1 LPSGPGLNPK
11 RRHLLSQRQAIL
23 QQKRGKVELK
33 NLRKK
38 IVKNEIASNA
48 VAMFAKKLE
57 APTANQTKFGA
68 ILKRH
73 LSAGF

>member
-48 VAMFAKKLE
+48 
-57 APTANQTKFGA
+57 PTANQTKFGA